1 MKTDYIV
8 EFLNLIDILNSFQA
22 VKPLPFKYRV
32 RGRYSVNECKYFI
45 TDGPFCI
52 KSLAPDILVLDP
64 GLSSGLQAIIGTYT

>member
-32 RGRYSVNECKYFI
+32 RGRYSVNECKHFI

-52 KSLAPDILVLDP
+52 KSLAPDILAEGVNWGNVQICALFA
-64 GLSSGLQAIIGTYT
+64 L